1 MKSPLGERVRLSKPY
16 PIDLRLYVSLGAFLR
31 KTYFGYWSLPGSKRP
46 NIDTVF
52 ARRAVG

>member
-1 MKSPLGERVRLSKPY
+1 MKFPLGERVRISKPY
-16 PIDLRLYVSLGAFLR
+16 AIDLRLYVSLGVL
-31 KTYFGYWSLPGSKRP
+31 KTYFGYWSIPGSKRP